1 MSTPLNFKPIA
12 APMPSDEQLDAFMN
26 RKGVPTLQPAQA
38 PKPEAKTPTLVAVKP
53 QSRAVSR
60 RMALEIPEYVLDQIQ
75 DRARAG
81 RCTARH
87 VVMTA
92 LREAGI
98 TINDD
103 DMISDGRR
111 LR

>member
-1 MSTPLNFKPIA
+1 MSTPLRFKPIGRA
-12 APMPSDEQLDAFMN
+12 VPGEDQLDAFLT
-26 RKGVPTLQPAQA
+26 RKGVPELHPVTA
-38 PKPEAKTPTLVAVKP
+38 PKPQGQPAAAATPKI
-53 QSRAVSR
+53 R
-60 RMALEIPEYVLDQIQ
+60 RLALELPEYVLDQIQ

-92 LREAGI
+92 LRAAGI
-98 TINDD
+98 TINDT
-103 DMISDGRR
+103 DMVSDGRR